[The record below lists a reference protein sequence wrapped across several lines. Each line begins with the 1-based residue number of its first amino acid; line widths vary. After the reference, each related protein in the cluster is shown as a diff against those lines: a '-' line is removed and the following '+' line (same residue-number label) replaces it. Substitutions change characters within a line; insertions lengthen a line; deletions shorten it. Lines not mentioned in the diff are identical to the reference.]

1 MPTNELPTNELP
13 TNEMPKSG
21 YVPVVSPTIP
31 NTNPNNISYL
41 SDLEFQI
48 IMGLIRSNI
57 NNFDNKYD
65 PKDVSKRYGLNTSMR
80 KGSVLTLRCSSSLSR
95 AKRSTLSAGTGNNEK
110 EGVSAPQIELADGS
124 KPSCPSFG
132 RFALPASP
140 FFAGE

>member
-1 MPTNELPTNELP
+1 MPTNELPTNELPTNELP

-65 PKDVSKRYGLNTSMR
+65 PSPRAEI
-80 KGSVLTLRCSSSLSR
+80 SV
-95 AKRSTLSAGTGNNEK
+95 GNQK
-110 EGVSAPQIELADGS
+110 EY
-124 KPSCPSFG
+124 
-132 RFALPASP
+132 
-140 FFAGE
+140 

>member
-65 PKDVSKRYGLNTSMR
+65 PKDVSKRFKHIYEERFRLDSTLFFKSFTGKTLNSLGGYWQQR
-80 KGSVLTLRCSSSLSR
+80 KGRGL
-95 AKRSTLSAGTGNNEK
+95 
-110 EGVSAPQIELADGS
+110 
-124 KPSCPSFG
+124 CP
-132 RFALPASP
+132 PD
-140 FFAGE
+140 